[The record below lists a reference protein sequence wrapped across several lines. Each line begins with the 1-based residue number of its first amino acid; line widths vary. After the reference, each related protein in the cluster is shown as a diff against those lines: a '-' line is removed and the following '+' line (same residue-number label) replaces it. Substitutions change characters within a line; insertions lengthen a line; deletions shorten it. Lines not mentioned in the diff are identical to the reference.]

1 MLEKSSIARRQSAF
15 ALAAKPQSS
24 AAPVSIRPLQAEARW
39 SLRLPERDVAGRATI
54 AGFQLDQP
62 VNRFTATDGRTA
74 VRLGPDEWLLLAP
87 EADAEMVAVE
97 LTSALEGHHHA
108 LVDISHRNVALSV
121 SGPAAANVLNA
132 GCALDLDTRRFPAGT
147 ATRTLLGKAE
157 IVLLRNADGFR
168 VECWRSFATY
178 VSAFLSEAARE
189 FERA

>member
-39 SLRLPERDVAGRATI
+39 SLRLPERDVTGRATF

-62 VNRFTATDGRTA
+62 INRFTATDGRTA
-74 VRLGPDEWLLLAP
+74 IRLGPDEWLLLAP

-97 LTSALEGHHHA
+97 LTSALKGHHHA
-108 LVDISHRNVALSV
+108 LVDISHRNVALGII
-121 SGPAAANVLNA
+121 GPAAANVLNA

-157 IVLLRNADGFR
+157 IVLLRKADGFR